1 MFASIFFIRK
11 ISLVSIIL
19 LWLGLLTTTAET
31 ASVYKYVDENG
42 VPHYSNIASDPRAI
56 ALWRDPEGPK
66 SIELPTAPVTTLL
79 KQAPAELLP
88 LIHDTAKS
96 NGLEPALL
104 MAVIS
109 VESRYNPKAVSPK
122 GAKGLMQLMPDTAR
136 RFGVEDAF
144 DVRQNL
150 HGGARYLRDLMRRFN
165 NNLELVLAAYNAGE
179 QSVIRNG
186 HKIPPYKE
194 TQNYVP
200 AVLGQFALLRGVP
213 AIN

>member
-1 MFASIFFIRK
+1 MFSPRQTAKYLCFALASLCLAGPGVAAMYLF
-11 ISLVSIIL
+11 
-19 LWLGLLTTTAET
+19 
-31 ASVYKYVDENG
+31 VDENG
-42 VPHYSNIASDPRAI
+42 VPHYSNVAGDPRAI

-79 KQAPAELLP
+79 KPAPAELVP
-88 LIHDTAKS
+88 VIHDTARHH
-96 NGLEPALL
+96 GLEPALL

-122 GAKGLMQLMPDTAR
+122 GAKGLMQLMPATAR

-144 DVRQNL
+144 DIRQNL
-150 HGGARYLRDLMRRFN
+150 HGGARYLRDLMQRFD

-186 HKIPPYKE
+186 NRVPPYKE

-200 AVLGQFALLRGVP
+200 AVLGQFALLRASPSV
-213 AIN
+213 N

>member
-1 MFASIFFIRK
+1 MLASMLAMAAVCLPAIGRASMYMF
-11 ISLVSIIL
+11 
-19 LWLGLLTTTAET
+19 
-31 ASVYKYVDENG
+31 VDENG
-42 VPHYSNIASDPRAI
+42 IPHYSNIADDPRAI

-66 SIELPTAPVTTLL
+66 SIELPTAPVTGLL
-79 KQAPAELLP
+79 KEAPLNLVP
-88 LIHDTAKS
+88 VIHDTARA

-136 RFGVEDAF
+136 RFGVQDAF
-144 DVRQNL
+144 DVQQNL
-150 HGGARYLRDLMRRFN
+150 NGGARYLRSLMQLFN
-165 NNLELVLAAYNAGE
+165 NDLELVLAAYNAGE

-186 HKIPPYKE
+186 RKIPPYKE

-200 AVLGQFALLRGVP
+200 AVLGQFALLRNNLP
-213 AIN
+213 SNRN